1 LFLPTKLDFAISLA
15 PPIPGACEQRVGP
28 TNDCNEFCKATLLA
42 ILTAQADRDE
52 LDERISV
59 LTRSLANEH
68 GIPASYPPTTRL
80 SSKRSMQRLRQ
91 FMPHMDGYIWTAWR

>member
-1 LFLPTKLDFAISLA
+1 MTAS
-15 PPIPGACEQRVGP
+15 R
-28 TNDCNEFCKATLLA
+28 NEFCKATLLA

-68 GIPASYPPTTRL
+68 GIPASYPPTE
-80 SSKRSMQRLRQ
+80 
-91 FMPHMDGYIWTAWR
+91 